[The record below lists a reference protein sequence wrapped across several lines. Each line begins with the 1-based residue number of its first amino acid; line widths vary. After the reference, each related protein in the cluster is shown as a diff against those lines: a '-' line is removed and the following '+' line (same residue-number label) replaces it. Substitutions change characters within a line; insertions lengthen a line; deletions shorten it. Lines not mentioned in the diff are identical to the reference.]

1 MTSAF
6 RQTWPRRPEAE
17 QMLDLFSLSGGNA
30 RMITRRVFAVAAVS
44 VLATAAIVTFA
55 QTAAK
60 PVMHSSVFQWNSLKV
75 EPTRQGARRG
85 VFDGPTPALAELEM
99 HITTLNPGESP
110 HPPHRHAAEE
120 LMIIKEGTLEAL
132 QGGRTN
138 IVEAGGIIFEASNE
152 LHGLRNI
159 GTNRATYYVLKIAPH
174 DLAPAKPQ

>member
-1 MTSAF
+1 MTSTF
-6 RQTWPRRPEAE
+6 RQTWRLELEFE

-30 RMITRRVFAVAAVS
+30 GMITRRDFAVATVS
-44 VLATAAIVTFA
+44 ILATATIVTFA
-55 QTAAK
+55 QTVAK
-60 PVMHSSVFQWNSLKV
+60 PVMHSSVFNWSSLKV
-75 EPTRQGARRG
+75 EPTKQGERRG
-85 VFDGPTPALAELEM
+85 GFDAPTPALEDLEM

-132 QGGRTN
+132 QGDQTN

-159 GTNRATYYVLKIAPH
+159 GTNRATYYVLKILPN
-174 DLAPAKPQ
+174 DSVKPK